1 MRRGTRPSRME
12 ATRSIIAEGVAAG
25 RRPRGLRYNQPLR
38 EVRPHI
44 SLPPRST
51 FSVKLYRRLLR
62 YVRPYKAVFG
72 ISIVGM
78 LLVASTDVMML
89 RIIQPLL
96 NSIGAVDAEGTKYL
110 PFMIVGVF
118 ALRGLGS
125 YVSEYGLAWI
135 GSRVVFDLRCEASDH
150 LLRLPTPFY
159 DASSAGFLL
168 SKVTFDAQQVAST
181 ASEAVTVSIRNSLTI
196 AFMLAYLL
204 YMNWQLTLIA
214 FAAFPLVG
222 IAIQKINRRLKRV
235 SVLVQ
240 QRTGAL
246 THALEEAI
254 GAHRVVKVFGG
265 EAYESGR
272 LRAAADRLRLAMAK
286 QSAAAALGTPINQ
299 IIVSIAVGVILW
311 AAIRQSAGGQYGAG
325 DFVTYIFA
333 LLHLLNQLKTLGNV
347 TGVIQRGLTAAES
360 VFALIDE
367 PPEADTGTV
376 RIDRTQGG
384 IRFEHVTKRYSEE
397 GRPALEDVDLVI
409 APGESVALV
418 GPSGGGKTTLVNLI
432 PRFYVPTAGRVRLD
446 GQDLSVIRLSDLRR
460 QIALVSQEIVLFNDT
475 IAANIAYGTMAGA
488 PREAIER
495 AAAAANALD
504 FIGAQPG
511 GFETIVGE
519 RGIRLSG
526 GQRQRIAIA
535 RAILKDAPILILDE
549 ATSALDTESEHL
561 IQAALDHLMRG
572 RTTIVIAHR
581 LSTIEHCDRIVVL
594 ASGRIAE
601 QGTHAELLAQQ
612 GVYARLHSRQFR
624 DE

>member
-1 MRRGTRPSRME
+1 M
-12 ATRSIIAEGVAAG
+12 
-25 RRPRGLRYNQPLR
+25 
-38 EVRPHI
+38 
-44 SLPPRST
+44 
-51 FSVKLYRRLLR
+51 KLYRRLLR

-72 ISIVGM
+72 IAIVGM
-78 LLVASTDVMML
+78 VLVASTDVMML
-89 RIIQPLL
+89 RIVQPLL
-96 NSIGAVDAEGTKYL
+96 NSIGAVDGENTKYL

-118 ALRGLGS
+118 VLRGIGS

-135 GSRVVFDLRCEASDH
+135 GSRVVFDLRCEAADH
-150 LLRLPTPFY
+150 LLHLPTPFY
-159 DASSAGFLL
+159 DASSAGYLL

-181 ASEAVTVSIRNSLTI
+181 ASEAITVSIRNTLTI
-196 AFMLAYLL
+196 IFMLAYLL

-222 IAIQKINRRLKRV
+222 IALRKINKRVKRV
-235 SVLVQ
+235 SQLVQ
-240 QRTGAL
+240 HRTGAL

-272 LRAAADRLRLAMAK
+272 LRHAADRLRLAMAK

-311 AAIRQSAGGQYGAG
+311 VAIRQSAGGHYGAG
-325 DFVTYIFA
+325 DFITYIVA
-333 LLHLLNQLKTLGNV
+333 LLHLANQLKTLGNV

-367 PPEADTGTV
+367 PAEADTGTV
-376 RIDRTQGG
+376 RIDRAQGG
-384 IRFEHVTKRYSEE
+384 IRFEHVTKHYTED
-397 GRPALEDVDLVI
+397 GRAALDDIDLVI

-432 PRFYVPTAGRVRLD
+432 PRFYVPTAGRVKLD
-446 GQDLSVIRLSDLRR
+446 GQDLSVIQLPDLRR
-460 QIALVSQEIVLFNDT
+460 QIALVSQEIVLCNDT

-488 PREAIER
+488 SREAVEQ
-495 AAAAANALD
+495 AAAAANALE
-504 FIGAQPG
+504 FIRAQPK
-511 GFETIVGE
+511 GFETVVGE

-549 ATSALDTESEHL
+549 ATSALDTESERL
-561 IQAALDHLMRG
+561 IQAAIDRLMRD

-594 ASGRIAE
+594 DGGRIAE
-601 QGTHAELLAQQ
+601 QGTHAELLALQ
-612 GVYARLHSRQFR
+612 GLYARLHTRQFR